1 LGSGR
6 GLSSDKNPIIQ
17 ICVTHFCV
25 IGIISACHNCSC
37 FPNSYL
43 SVYLSELLRG
53 AVRAVIDYVQ
63 SGYRSFTFR
72 QVGDIKRYMNGQ
84 PDKEKAAETVY
95 NASLP
100 FLNREECERVKGQ
113 LSAISKDMKEDCQ
126 QNRNRGFHM

>member
-1 LGSGR
+1 MGSGR

>member
-1 LGSGR
+1 M
-6 GLSSDKNPIIQ
+6 
-17 ICVTHFCV
+17 
-25 IGIISACHNCSC
+25 
-37 FPNSYL
+37 NS
-43 SVYLSELLRG
+43 
-53 AVRAVIDYVQ
+53 
-63 SGYRSFTFR
+63 
-72 QVGDIKRYMNGQ
+72 K

>member
-1 LGSGR
+1 M
-6 GLSSDKNPIIQ
+6 
-17 ICVTHFCV
+17 
-25 IGIISACHNCSC
+25 
-37 FPNSYL
+37 
-43 SVYLSELLRG
+43 
-53 AVRAVIDYVQ
+53 IDYVQ

-113 LSAISKDMKEDCQ
+113 LSAISQDMKEDCLQ
-126 QNRNRGFHM
+126 TRNRNIHM